1 MLPYTDLPYFVVI
14 LTVGLPAVFLG
25 MAGRSR
31 RGWILAA
38 TVLMAVVNFGP
49 SHTVLRGHAIP
60 ELAIAV
66 AFAAFQLGL
75 VAAFARS
82 RAHRKST
89 GVFAAAIVLSA
100 APLIM
105 VKVMTASGS
114 GAGPAFIGISYVTFR
129 AVDALIIVQDRLET
143 RIEPGTYLAYLM
155 FPATISSG
163 PIDRYRRFAED
174 YRAVPE
180 RQTFLAGFDEGVSQI
195 FRGLLYKFVIAALIQ
210 KLVLP
215 RAESPGF
222 VGVVKYMYVYSSYL
236 FFDFA
241 GYSAIATGVSRFFGV
256 RTPGNFNRPFAA
268 VNIVDFWNRW
278 HISLST
284 WFRDHIYMRFAM
296 AAARGRW
303 FGGNRYIASHI
314 GFLVTF
320 LLMGAWHGLEQR
332 YILYGLYH
340 ATLLIGHSM
349 VVRWTRRWPR
359 LRKSTSWRLLGFA
372 VTFNAVC
379 LGFLLFSGRLETS
392 WTPDQWLP

>member
-14 LTVGLPAVFLG
+14 LAIGLPAVFLG
-25 MAGRSR
+25 TAERSR
-31 RGWILAA
+31 CGWILVA
-38 TVLMAVVNFGP
+38 TALMAVVNFGP
-49 SHTVLRGHAIP
+49 SRTVIGGRAFS
-60 ELAIAV
+60 ELWIAL
-66 AFAAFQLGL
+66 AFSAFQLGL

-82 RAHRKST
+82 RVRRRSNIIF
-89 GVFAAAIVLSA
+89 GAAILLSA
-100 APLIM
+100 APLIA
-105 VKVMTASGS
+105 VKVMTASGA
-114 GAGPAFIGISYVTFR
+114 GAGPAFLGISYVTFR

-155 FPATISSG
+155 FPATISAG

-180 RQTFLAGFDEGVSQI
+180 RGTFLAGIDEGVSQI

-210 KLVLP
+210 KLVFP
-215 RAESPGF
+215 RVESPGF
-222 VGVVKYMYVYSSYL
+222 VGAVEYMYAYSFYL

-284 WFRDHIYMRFAM
+284 WFRDHIYMRFAL

-314 GFLVTF
+314 GFLLTF

-332 YILYGLYH
+332 YILYGVYH
-340 ATLLIGHSM
+340 ATLLIGHSI

-359 LRKSTSWRLLGFA
+359 LRKSRSWQLLGFA

-379 LGFLLFSGRLETS
+379 LGFLLFSGRLDTS
-392 WTPDQWLP
+392 WTPEAFAP